1 MNATRPGWARH
12 QRCSAEVHSADPAE
26 VADLLTALDRRA
38 VDVAED
44 DRRDFARR
52 YASHRFVEECQTVR
66 DPTRVD
72 REPAL

>member
-12 QRCSAEVHSADPAE
+12 QRCSAEVHSADSAE
-26 VADLLTALDRRA
+26 VADLLTALDGGA

-52 YASHRFVEECQTVR
+52 DAGHRFVEERQPVR
-66 DPTRVD
+66 DATRVD